1 MELKELKERLETIK
15 NMDNIDDLK
24 EQIALKDYLAR
35 QIEYT
40 DSLERDLVQEMDETR
55 DIEKRSELERRLQE
69 NRNQKDERK
78 VQLEQI
84 ENSVEEIQK
93 NRKGQQQEAREHFTI
108 ELQEQ
113 KEKNQ
118 AKIDKKKG
126 QLEEI
131 KAIREQM
138 LDTIEENKAILKI
151 KKPDSKVYQAVEEES
166 AKCIEEARNR
176 NKRIKRLTREITAL
190 EKENKD
196 IDTVLSEIELID
208 REEERQAD
216 NQEIKE
222 QEDKMWEDY
231 RKEQEEA
238 ETKKDE
244 EIDLAYAKKEEQ
256 EAIEKEEEEKRTQ
269 EEIAQ
274 YQENEEQNS
283 RPNLGTVGTRVKKT
297 EYVVKNIQFTI
308 EGNQPVY
315 HVFVEDKAENK
326 IEDISMS
333 GFDKIGIINRE
344 KAEELY
350 KTKNICQAAKYYDV
364 NIEKLLMEVDA
375 KYDTLALRQYEQMI
389 KDVELKPE
397 QKRTELLD
405 INYDFSEL
413 YNKPK
418 EPENREKLKAL
429 KKLAKTSANREMATY
444 QKEPNFFKVIW
455 KKISQKLLEIQEKN
469 PRNQEV
475 TIEENVLE
483 TMETEEVTSERMR
496 QDLEQ
501 LHDEPG
507 FSMDEFVKDM
517 PEEEANKYRSY
528 RESLRI
534 NAQPKTKIQRRIGRN
549 VTRIM
554 QQDKEMQDNANEEHE
569 SETR

>member
-24 EQIALKDYLAR
+24 EQIALKDELAR

-55 DIEKRSELERRLQE
+55 DIKKRSELERRLQE

-238 ETKKDE
+238 ETKKGE

>member
-24 EQIALKDYLAR
+24 EQIALKDELAR

-238 ETKKDE
+238 ETKKGE